1 MILVGAM
8 STYSSLYSQDFQ
20 KWIYSQISL
29 LRAGKT
35 DEIDVTHLIDEL
47 EDMGKSNVR
56 ELESRLM
63 ILLAHLLKWQF
74 QLASLAAQ
82 WKNFEGKS
90 WRTTIIEQRAQIAFL
105 LKKVPSL
112 KSQLQEAIT
121 EAYPE
126 SVALAVKETR
136 LRVGVFPVQCPYTM
150 EQILDDE
157 FYPEVQDC

>member
-1 MILVGAM
+1 MNA
-8 STYSSLYSQDFQ
+8 YSGLYYQDFQ
-20 KWIYSQISL
+20 KWIYSQINL

-35 DEIDVTHLIDEL
+35 DEIDVAHLIDEL
-47 EDMGKSNVR
+47 EDMGKSNAR

-82 WKNFEGKS
+82 WNDFEGKS
-90 WRTTIIEQRAQIAFL
+90 WRITIIEQRAQIAFL
-105 LKKVPSL
+105 LKNVPSL

-136 LRVGVFPVQCPYTM
+136 LRVEVFPVQCPYTM